1 MLGFKSLFRKARI
14 WRLLTEEERSLLM
27 QAIIFLPLVAFSL
40 QLWGMQRTQQ
50 ALSRL
55 SNSGIYRTSDV
66 LLIQI
71 QKTSRLV
78 EIAANYIPVWGNCL
92 KKSLVL
98 WFLLRR
104 QGIVSELLIGARRLE
119 GEFQAH
125 AWIEYQ
131 GIVINDTPHVRQ
143 SFAIFERKIEVNHIE
158 D

>member
-14 WRLLTEEERSLLM
+14 YLLLTGEERSLLL

-50 ALSRL
+50 ALTRL
-55 SNSGIYRTSDV
+55 SNSAISLTSDV
-66 LLIQI
+66 RLIQI

-131 GIVINDTPHVRQ
+131 GIVINDTPNVRQ
-143 SFAIFERKIEVNHIE
+143 SFAIFERKIQVN
-158 D
+158 